1 MGADGRGAGSISGC
15 HVAGSR
21 TSMTYR
27 GHAKAG
33 RQRNGA
39 TRLGARQG
47 AACLLGAMNVSAGVQ
62 RPVLD
67 GARRNAGRRILG
79 DDVTVAPVADATPPI
94 YSAAS
99 ASVFSRSSTVFGI
112 DAADQPGPFTGADA
126 ASRFQR
132 RSSAAPALF

>member
-1 MGADGRGAGSISGC
+1 
-15 HVAGSR
+15 
-21 TSMTYR
+21 
-27 GHAKAG
+27 
-33 RQRNGA
+33 
-39 TRLGARQG
+39 
-47 AACLLGAMNVSAGVQ
+47 MNVSAGVQ

-79 DDVTVAPVADATPPI
+79 DDVTVAPVAEATPPI

-132 RSSAAPALF
+132 RSSAAPALFAIVSTGTATDRSQVSYKWLIGWEAGK